1 MVLLKTVPIDEGKD
15 IYTYMHVKNT
25 KPNILYR
32 FRNNEFPSPPS
43 LLLSLSQRQST
54 VNPGQL
60 TWEGQNATF
69 SLGLPHSPCGPRDG
83 ATCWAMLT
91 EQGEVLVCCAE
102 RRAAQTRS
110 LQSSKH
116 LQPERLTHL
125 WLALLFPQGSKCP
138 PALDTHCSVSPG
150 GFTG

>member
-1 MVLLKTVPIDEGKD
+1 MVLLKTVPIDGDKD

-69 SLGLPHSPCGPRDG
+69 SLGLPPTALVDPG
-83 ATCWAMLT
+83 M
-91 EQGEVLVCCAE
+91 EQPAGRCSQSRE
-102 RRAAQTRS
+102 RRWSAEQREGQRRLGACS
-110 LQSSKH
+110 LQH
-116 LQPERLTHL
+116 LQPKRLMHL
-125 WLALLFPQGSKCP
+125 
-138 PALDTHCSVSPG
+138 
-150 GFTG
+150 